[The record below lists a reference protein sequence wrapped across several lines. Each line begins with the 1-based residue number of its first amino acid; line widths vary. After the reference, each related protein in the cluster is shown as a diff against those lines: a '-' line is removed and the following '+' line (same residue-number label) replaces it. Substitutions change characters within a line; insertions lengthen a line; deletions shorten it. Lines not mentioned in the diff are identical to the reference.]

1 MIVAH
6 KNAVLALL
14 RGDSLLAGCGYEGT
28 VHFDQPGQRP
38 KKYWTIY
45 TDSGLRG
52 SDRLDG
58 LPRAATLRYTVHCIG
73 QTPEQAQ
80 GLADRVITRLAGAQ
94 LAVEGF
100 APFRMQH
107 TGSDAT
113 QMDTTNRPPLH
124 YTVDRFDLRT
134 QPA

>member
-1 MIVAH
+1 MIVVH
-6 KNAVLALL
+6 KNAVVAELHT
-14 RGDSLLAGCGYEGT
+14 DTVLAGCGYEGT
-28 VHFDQPGQRP
+28 VHFDKPGDRP

-58 LPRAATLRYTVHCIG
+58 LPRSAVLRYTVHCIG

-80 GLADRVITRLAGAQ
+80 MLADRVIEKLAGAQ

-100 APFRMQH
+100 APFRVQH
-107 TGSDAT
+107 TGSDPT
-113 QMDTTNRPPLH
+113 QMDTTIRPPLH